1 MDILNQ
7 IIAGLNKEEIRFYKL
22 LATRIETTAEARK
35 DIKLFDEM
43 RKKGEGFDESL
54 FLKKHYPD
62 VSGPTKNAYYR
73 LKNRLLRDVSE
84 SLALHHFKDDE
95 QVYVLNLLALEKYFI
110 TKNNFKVASYF
121 LKKAETLAQKIEN
134 YQLLDIIYADFIK
147 LSHELFSVNPETYI
161 HKRTENLQK
170 INSLKQIDDI
180 LAAVAYRLKVTQ
192 NFSQSDNT
200 VLELLEKTIAD
211 FSQDTELKKSPV
223 LRFKIYQAASQL
235 LLQRREYKAL
245 EAYLIKLYKEFVKE
259 KLFSKSNH
267 DTKLQMLTYI
277 VNTLFKNNKTKQSLQ
292 YAELLKNA
300 MDEFNRL
307 HYDKYFFFYYNSLVI
322 NYSVIDKE
330 KAIEILNE
338 LKTNK
343 QLKSNEYYE
352 IFVYLNL
359 AIQNFDLGNYHEA
372 IRALN
377 KLYLLDSYKNTDASL
392 KFKIALADLII
403 RYELQDYDVFDYKM
417 AQFKKDF
424 KPFLQQKETLKEAK
438 FVEIIDEMIKSDHLI
453 TNKKTTLKI
462 TEFIDKY
469 RRKEVA
475 DDEILNYVQW
485 LSSKQKSKS

>member
-7 IIAGLNKEEIRFYKL
+7 IIIGLNKEEIRFYKL
-22 LATRIETTAEARK
+22 LAHRIESPAEARK
-35 DIKLFDEM
+35 DIKLFDEI
-43 RKKGEGFDESL
+43 RKKGDEFDEEL
-54 FLKKHYPD
+54 FLKKNYD
-62 VSGPTKNAYYR
+62 AQTKNAYYR
-73 LKNRLLRDVSE
+73 LKNRLLRDISE
-84 SLALHHFKDDE
+84 SLALHHFQDDE
-95 QVYVLNLLALEKYFI
+95 HVYALNLLALEKFFI
-110 TKNNFKVASYF
+110 TKNNFKVALYF
-121 LKKAETLAQKIEN
+121 LKKAESLAQQIEN

-192 NFSQSDNT
+192 NFSQRDNT
-200 VLELLEKTIAD
+200 VLELLQKTIDD
-211 FSQDTELKKSPV
+211 FSHDAELKKSPV

-235 LLQRREYKAL
+235 LLQRREYQAL

-259 KLFSKSNH
+259 KLFNKSNH

-277 VNTLFKNNKTKQSLQ
+277 VNSLFKNDKIKQSLQ
-292 YAELLKNA
+292 YAEQLKNA
-300 MDEFNRL
+300 MEEFNRL
-307 HYDKYFFFYYNSLVI
+307 HFDKYFFFYYNSLVI

-338 LKTNK
+338 LKNNR
-343 QLKSNEYYE
+343 QIKSNQYYE

-359 AIQNFDLGNYHEA
+359 AIQNFDLGKYHEA

-392 KFKIALADLII
+392 KFKIAIADLII
-403 RYELQDYDVFDYKM
+403 RYELQDYDVFDYKF
-417 AQFKKDF
+417 AQFNKDF
-424 KPFLQQKETLKEAK
+424 KPFLLQKDNLKESK
-438 FVEIIDEMIKSDHLI
+438 FVGLISAMIKTSHLKSD
-453 TNKKTTLKI
+453 KKLVAKI
-462 TEFIDKY
+462 NDFIEQY
-469 RRKEVA
+469 RKKEAA

-485 LSSKQKSKS
+485 LTSKIKV

>member
-22 LATRIETTAEARK
+22 LATRIETAAEARK

-43 RKKGEGFDESL
+43 RKKGEAFDENV
-54 FLKKHYPD
+54 FLNKHYSD

-95 QVYVLNLLALEKYFI
+95 QIYVLNLLALEKYFI
-110 TKNNFKVASYF
+110 SKNNFKVASYF
-121 LKKAETLAQKIEN
+121 LKKAETLAQQIEN

-161 HKRTENLQK
+161 YKRTENLEK
-170 INSLKQIDDI
+170 INNLKQIDDI
-180 LAAVAYRLKVTQ
+180 LAAVAYRLKATQ
-192 NFSQSDNT
+192 NFSQNDTT
-200 VLELLEKTIAD
+200 VLTLLQKTIDD
-211 FSQDTELKKSPV
+211 FSNDDALKKSPV
-223 LRFKIYQAASQL
+223 LRFKIYRAASQL

-245 EAYLIKLYKEFVKE
+245 EEYLIKLYKDFSKE
-259 KLFSKSNH
+259 KLFTKSNH

-277 VNTLFKNNKTKQSLQ
+277 ANSLFKNHKIKQSLQ
-292 YAELLKNA
+292 YAEQLKEA
-300 MDEFNRL
+300 MEEFGRM
-307 HYDKYFFFYYNSLVI
+307 HYDKYFFFYYNTLVI
-322 NYSVIDKE
+322 NYSAIDKE

-338 LKTNK
+338 LKNNK
-343 QLKSNEYYE
+343 QIRANEYYE

-359 AIQNFDLGNYHEA
+359 AIQNFDLEKYHEA

-377 KLYLLDSYKNTDASL
+377 RLYLLDSYKNTDVSL
-392 KFKIALADLII
+392 KFKIAIAELII
-403 RYELQDYDVFDYKM
+403 RFELQDYEVFDYKF

-424 KPFLQQKETLKEAK
+424 GQFLTKADNVKEAD
-438 FVEIIDEMIKSDHLI
+438 FIQIIAEMNKSDQFM
-453 TNKKTTLKI
+453 TNKKLMIKI
-462 TEFIDKY
+462 VEFINKY
-469 RRKEVA
+469 AQKEVS

-485 LSSKQKSKS
+485 LKTKNKSS

>member
-22 LATRIETTAEARK
+22 LVQRIEAPTEARK

-43 RKKGEGFDESL
+43 RKKGEAFDEAS
-54 FLKKHYPD
+54 FLKKHYD
-62 VSGPTKNAYYR
+62 AQTKNAYHR

-84 SLALHHFKDDE
+84 SLALHHFQDDE
-95 QVYVLNLLALEKYFI
+95 HVYALNLLALEKFFI
-110 TKNNFKVASYF
+110 TKNNFKVAHYF
-121 LKKAETLAQKIEN
+121 LKKAETLAQQIEN

-200 VLELLEKTIAD
+200 VLELLQKTIDD
-211 FSQDTELKKSPV
+211 FSEDSELKKSPV

-259 KLFSKSNH
+259 KLFGKSNH

-277 VNTLFKNNKTKQSLQ
+277 VNSLFKNNKIKQSLQ
-292 YAELLKNA
+292 YAEQLKNS
-300 MDEFNRL
+300 MDEYNRL

-330 KAIEILNE
+330 KAIELLTE

-343 QLKSNEYYE
+343 QIKSNQYYE

-359 AIQNFDLGNYHEA
+359 AIQNFDLGKYHEA

-392 KFKIALADLII
+392 KFKIAIADLII
-403 RYELQDYDVFDYKM
+403 RYELQDYDVFDYKF

-424 KPFLQQKETLKEAK
+424 RQFLVLKESLKEAAI
-438 FVEIIDEMIKSDHLI
+438 VEIISQMIKSDNLH
-453 TNKKTTLKI
+453 TNIKLVSTI
-462 TEFIDKY
+462 TEFINKY
-469 RRKEVA
+469 RSREVA

-485 LSSKQKSKS
+485 LSSKIKSK